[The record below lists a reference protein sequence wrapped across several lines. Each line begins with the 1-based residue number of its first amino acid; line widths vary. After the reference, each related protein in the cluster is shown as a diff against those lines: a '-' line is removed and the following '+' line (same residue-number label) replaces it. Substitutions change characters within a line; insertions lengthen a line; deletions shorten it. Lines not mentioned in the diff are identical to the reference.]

1 MKLFK
6 IISLI
11 LAIFFIFFGYN
22 IYFRKKYNLIN
33 NFEKDYKNGL
43 KNEKYAKK
51 VGLIELILGI
61 LFFLIFLKISL

>member
-6 IISLI
+6 IIGLI
-11 LAIFFIFFGYN
+11 LAIIFVFFGYN

-43 KNEKYAKK
+43 KNENYAKK

-61 LFFLIFLKISL
+61 SFFILFLSL

>member
-33 NFEKDYKNGL
+33 NFENDYKNGL
-43 KNEKYAKK
+43 KNEKYAKR

-61 LFFLIFLKISL
+61 SLFILFLNL

>member
-51 VGLIELILGI
+51 VGLVELILGI
-61 LFFLIFLKISL
+61 SLFILFLNL

>member
-6 IISLI
+6 IIILI

-61 LFFLIFLKISL
+61 NFFILFLIL

>member
-11 LAIFFIFFGYN
+11 LSIFFIFFGYN

-61 LFFLIFLKISL
+61 SLFILFLKL

>member
-51 VGLIELILGI
+51 VGLIELIFGISLFI
-61 LFFLIFLKISL
+61 LFLNL

>member
-6 IISLI
+6 IIILI

-61 LFFLIFLKISL
+61 SFFILFLIL

>member
-43 KNEKYAKK
+43 KNEKYAKR

-61 LFFLIFLKISL
+61 SLFILFLNL

>member
-11 LAIFFIFFGYN
+11 LSIFFIFFGYN

-61 LFFLIFLKISL
+61 SLFILFLSL

>member
-11 LAIFFIFFGYN
+11 LDIFFIFFGYN

-61 LFFLIFLKISL
+61 SLFILFLNL

>member
-43 KNEKYAKK
+43 KNEKYAKR

-61 LFFLIFLKISL
+61 SFFILFISL

>member
-11 LAIFFIFFGYN
+11 LAIAFIFFGYN

-61 LFFLIFLKISL
+61 SLFILFLNL

>member
-11 LAIFFIFFGYN
+11 LAIAFVFFWYN
-22 IYFRKKYNLIN
+22 IYFKKKYNFIN

-61 LFFLIFLKISL
+61 SFFILFLSL

>member
-33 NFEKDYKNGL
+33 NFEKNYKNGL

-51 VGLIELILGI
+51 VGLVELILGI
-61 LFFLIFLKISL
+61 SLFILFLNL